1 MTHQGT
7 LFPSRRASQ
16 DSSLSESST
25 ETEKTKHTKKDKSSN
40 PEKTKTHKHR
50 KDKNVTI
57 GVTIG
62 GEKRMGSWVR

>member
-25 ETEKTKHTKKDKSSN
+25 ETEKTKH

-50 KDKNVTI
+50 KGKNVTI

-62 GEKRMGSWVR
+62 GAKRMGSWVR

>member
-25 ETEKTKHTKKDKSSN
+25 ETEKTKHT
-40 PEKTKTHKHR
+40 EKTKVQIQKRQKHT
-50 KDKNVTI
+50 NT
-57 GVTIG
+57 
-62 GEKRMGSWVR
+62 EKIKM